1 MNEKTKRK
9 KTDKM
14 KLTAM
19 IIFFGIVLTV
29 YTLANYYI
37 FRRGLQAIPAGS
49 WMRSVYI
56 ASFIVLSMSYI
67 AGRTFERFDT
77 GGVAEFLTCVG
88 AFWLAAMLYFFLSI
102 LIMDLARLVNH
113 FIPWFPDFISNNWA
127 KTKLIS
133 MCVVLAVTGIIII
146 AGYIN
151 SITPVVK
158 EISIRVNK
166 KVPEL
171 SSLRIA
177 VASDIHIGNIVNK
190 SRVDKL
196 YEDLVRLE
204 PDIILFPGDI
214 LDEDVTP
221 VMRQQMGE
229 ALSNLKPRFGVYAIT
244 GNHEYIGGVKPTVN
258 YLEKL
263 GIRMVRDE
271 YLLVDNKFFIVGRD
285 DRDKI
290 RFEGA
295 NRKALWEVMKG
306 IDKTKPIILMDH
318 QPFKLEEAEKQ
329 GVDLQL
335 SGHTHHGQ
343 LWPMNFITKTVYEL
357 SWGYKQKGNTHYY
370 VSSGYGTWGPPIR
383 IGNTPEIVL
392 ININFD

>member
-1 MNEKTKRK
+1 
-9 KTDKM
+9 M

-19 IIFFGIVLTV
+19 IVFLGIVLTV
-29 YTLANYYI
+29 YTLVNYYI
-37 FRRGLQAIPAGS
+37 FRRGIQAIPADS
-49 WMRSVYI
+49 PMRTIYI
-56 ASFIVLSMSYI
+56 ASFLFLSMSYI

-77 GGVAEFLTCVG
+77 GGVAEFFTCVG

-102 LIMDLARLVNH
+102 VIMDLARLINH
-113 FIPWFPDFISNNWA
+113 FIPWFPDSINNNWA
-127 KTKLIS
+127 KTKLIA
-133 MCVVLAVTGIIII
+133 MVVVILITVVIIV

-151 SITPVVK
+151 SINPVVK
-158 EISIRVNK
+158 EISINVNK

-171 SSLRIA
+171 SKLRIA
-177 VASDIHIGNIVNK
+177 IASDIHIGNIINKDRVNK
-190 SRVDKL
+190 LTK
-196 YEDLVRLE
+196 DLESLKA
-204 PDIILFPGDI
+204 DIILFPGDI

-229 ALSNLKPRFGVYAIT
+229 AISKLKPRFGVYAIT
-244 GNHEYIGGVKPTVN
+244 GNHEYIGGVKAAVK
-258 YLEKL
+258 YLEQL
-263 GIRMVRDE
+263 GLRVVRDE
-271 YLLVDNKFFIVGRD
+271 YLLIDNKFFIVGRD

-290 RFEGA
+290 RFEGT
-295 NRKALWEVMKG
+295 NRKELWQVMKG

-343 LWPMNFITKTVYEL
+343 LWPLNFVTKLVYEL
-357 SWGYKQKGNTHYY
+357 SWGYKQKGKTHYY

-383 IGNTPEIVL
+383 VGNTPEIVV
-392 ININFD
+392 IDMNFD